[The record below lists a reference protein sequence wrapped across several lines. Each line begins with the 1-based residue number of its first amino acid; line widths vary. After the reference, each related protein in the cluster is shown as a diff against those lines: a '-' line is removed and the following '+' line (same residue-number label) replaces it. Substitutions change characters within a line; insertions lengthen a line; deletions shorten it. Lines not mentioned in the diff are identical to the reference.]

1 MCTRGS
7 AVMTRQCHLFIYVN
21 CKIIVYWFLKM
32 DDLIEIV
39 RQYNVIYNTKHKQY
53 KDIAIR
59 TAIWEEIGQKLK
71 QPGKYLHCFIF

>member
-1 MCTRGS
+1 
-7 AVMTRQCHLFIYVN
+7 
-21 CKIIVYWFLKM
+21 M